1 MPYRKESVILRAFHV
16 PVLLMSQTRKSLLTA
31 FIAGLSCVF
40 GFAPFGLF
48 PVPVLALAV
57 LFALW
62 ARAATPRAAGRLGFA
77 FGFGLF
83 AAGIGWI
90 YVALHDYGG
99 MPLWLALPATL
110 LFAAFLALFPALA
123 GYAQARLPAL
133 TGAVFRSPEEEG
145 RFRLEAVYS
154 LPAQVSLCV
163 LMPAALV
170 LVEWLRGT
178 IFTGF
183 PWLTLGYAHSDS
195 PLAGY
200 APLLGVYG
208 VSLVAALSAGLL
220 ATIALAVFP
229 FPPVRAEP
237 VEARSEQA
245 EAICSSFD
253 KFRTNGLKI
262 PSVWIALIVLAVLW
276 LGGALLRSVAWTQP
290 HGEPFSVALVQ
301 GNIAQDIKFNEGALV
316 GTLET
321 YRRLTLQNPA
331 RLTILPETALPLL
344 RHEVPPGLV
353 EQLRGHAR
361 KNGGDIL
368 IGAFERN
375 NGSYYNGV
383 FTLGTAD
390 EQRYRK
396 QHLVP
401 FGEFIPL
408 RPLLGWFINGVLD
421 IPMGDLARGDARQ
434 EPLNI
439 AGQRVAP
446 NICYEDVFGEE
457 IIRALPQA
465 TLLVNV
471 TNDAWYGHS
480 HAAAQH
486 NQISQLRALET
497 GRMML
502 RATNTGVTS
511 IIGADGRVLQQL
523 PQHQEGV
530 LLGMAQ
536 GHQGITPY
544 VRWGNAAVLLLL
556 IAMLAYAWLRGK
568 SIDPLP
574 VPARGI
580 PAASGSEAAR
590 SGETGEGA
598 EGG

>member
-1 MPYRKESVILRAFHV
+1 MLK
-16 PVLLMSQTRKSLLTA
+16 TRKYLFTA

-40 GFAPFGLF
+40 GFAPFGIF
-48 PVPVLALAV
+48 AVPVLALAV

-62 ARAATPRAAGRLGFA
+62 SRAGRPSAAAWLGFA
-77 FGFGLF
+77 FGLGLF
-83 AAGIGWI
+83 VAGIGWI

-99 MPLWLALPATL
+99 MPLLLALLATL
-110 LFAAFLALFPALA
+110 LFAAFIALFPALA
-123 GYAQARLPAL
+123 GYAQARF
-133 TGAVFRSPEEEG
+133 GAAHGARSPISDG
-145 RFRLEAVYS
+145 MRM
-154 LPAQVSLCV
+154 V
-163 LMPAALV
+163 LVMPAAWV
-170 LVEWLRGT
+170 LIEWLRGT

-183 PWLTLGYAHSDS
+183 PWLAMGYAHSDS

-208 VSLVAALSAGLL
+208 VSLVAAVSAGLL
-220 ATIALAVFP
+220 ATLLSPRPLGERARERGAAFAALL
-229 FPPVRAEP
+229 
-237 VEARSEQA
+237 
-245 EAICSSFD
+245 I
-253 KFRTNGLKI
+253 I
-262 PSVWIALIVLAVLW
+262 WI
-276 LGGALLRSVAWTQP
+276 GGAALRTVAWTQP
-290 HGEPFSVALVQ
+290 HGEPISVTLVQ
-301 GNIAQDIKFNEGALV
+301 GNIAQDLKFNEDALV

-344 RHEVPPGLV
+344 RHEVPQQLV
-353 EQLRGHAR
+353 EQLRDHAR

-368 IGAFERN
+368 IGAFERD

-390 EQRYRK
+390 EQHYRK

-408 RPLLGWFINGVLD
+408 RPLLGWLINGVLD
-421 IPMGDLARGDARQ
+421 IPMGDLARGDIRQ
-434 EPLNI
+434 VPLAV
-439 AGQRVAP
+439 AGQHVAA

-465 TLLVNV
+465 TLLVNF

-523 PQHQEGV
+523 PQHQEAM
-530 LLGMAQ
+530 LNGMAQ
-536 GHQGITPY
+536 GYQGITPY
-544 VRWGNAAVLLLL
+544 VRWGNAAVMLL
-556 IAMLAYAWLRGK
+556 IALLLAYAWVRRSHIPSPPGK
-568 SIDPLP
+568 
-574 VPARGI
+574 
-580 PAASGSEAAR
+580 
-590 SGETGEGA
+590 EGK
-598 EGG
+598 GQ